1 MANDSISMK
10 CEHCGANLKLPA
22 TLAPGKKIKCPK
34 CSGVII
40 VQSASAAPS
49 KPPKDEKKVPEAP
62 PKKKS
67 SGDDDD
73 DDGVLYGLRDIAKP
87 GEEVKS
93 KPKVNY
99 ALDDSNKDLRGPA
112 QAALL
117 GPSNKIMFR
126 SMFCV
131 ALCVFSF
138 GVAVWPFVFSEDILD
153 YKETLKA
160 YFKIE
165 VEKAKDNPELQK
177 SLSVRAKKIAEDNKN
192 DILAHNVYPEIAER
206 QKKLGLTDIEMGIT
220 LEPAEQAFIKEIR
233 TKQVP
238 YRISWIILSLLIL
251 VYNAVEAMAAVRMQ
265 ALESYNWSM
274 VCAIMGIIPFNCI
287 GLLAKI
293 WSVEVQPDPMELIPD
308 TGFDFSDGGLL
319 VLFSHPLFLLCLE
332 YIGSLALGV
341 MALQV
346 LLKSEVKEGFTY
358 KGDI

>member
-10 CEHCGANLKLPA
+10 CEHCGANLRLPA

-62 PKKKS
+62 PQKKS
-67 SGDDDD
+67 SGDDD
-73 DDGVLYGLRDIAKP
+73 DDGVLYGLRDIANP
-87 GEEVKS
+87 EQEAKS

-99 ALDDSNKDLRGPA
+99 ALDTSNKDLRGPA

-138 GVAVWPFVFSEDILD
+138 GTAVWPFVFSEDILD

-165 VEKAKDNPELQK
+165 AEKAKDTPDL
-177 SLSVRAKKIAEDNKN
+177 KKKLVDRGISIDKDNKN
-192 DILAHNVYPEIAER
+192 DILAHNVYPEVAER
-206 QKKLGLTDIEMGIT
+206 QKKMGLTDIPQGIS
-220 LEPAEQAFIKEIR
+220 LQPAEQEFIKEIR

-293 WSVEVQPDPMELIPD
+293 WSVEVQPDPMELIPS
-308 TGFDFSDGGLL
+308 TGFDLL
-319 VLFSHPLFLLCLE
+319 QLFTHPLFLLCLE
-332 YIGSLALGV
+332 YIGSLAIGA

-346 LLKSEVKEGFTY
+346 LLKPEVKAGFTY
-358 KGDI
+358 KGSI

>member
-49 KPPKDEKKVPEAP
+49 KPPKDEKKAPEAP

-67 SGDDDD
+67 SADDDD
-73 DDGVLYGLRDIAKP
+73 DDGVLYGLRDIANPEQEAKA
-87 GEEVKS
+87 

-99 ALDDSNKDLRGPA
+99 ALDTSNKDLRGPA

-165 VEKAKDNPELQK
+165 AEKAKGTPEIQK
-177 SLSVRAKKIAEDNKN
+177 QLVDRGSKIDKDNKN
-192 DILAHNVYPEIAER
+192 DILAHNVYPEVAER
-206 QKKLGLTDIEMGIT
+206 QKKMGLTDIPQGIP
-220 LEPAEQAFIKEIR
+220 LQPAEQAFIKEIR

-274 VCAIMGIIPFNCI
+274 ACAIMGIIPFNCI

-293 WSVEVQPDPMELIPD
+293 WSVEVLSLI
-308 TGFDFSDGGLL
+308 
-319 VLFSHPLFLLCLE
+319 H
-332 YIGSLALGV
+332 I
-341 MALQV
+341 
-346 LLKSEVKEGFTY
+346 
-358 KGDI
+358 